1 MGATVFVLIMS
12 LLSANFSMLR
22 AIKMGNRH
30 CSVPRV
36 DLSRYMSTTEVQTF
50 NNGDVLITG
59 LNGPQDIM
67 VKVVAC
73 REIMQE
79 TIIKNDL
86 SPQSGKALGEVL
98 VSTLMM
104 GSGLKGEETLQVITL
119 IPFQTSILLFNLV
132 IRTFYLKVNF
142 VGNTGIRN
150 VMAITDGELKV
161 RGMVGEP
168 RFSNGQGENIRT
180 KDLLGEGQIQIVRNH
195 PSWKQPTNGI
205 VLLRDINIPLN
216 LAFYMAESEQRSAVL
231 LTDVKV
237 EGNLCRYALGVMVER
252 LPGCTDENIE
262 ISIKN
267 LEEVEKKGLR
277 SYLDRTDEERKAD
290 KGQFRDF
297 TPSLDKILNDCL
309 AGMDFEN
316 SIRWSKS
323 PQFRCSCGIERV
335 WRTLRLLPANDVR
348 ELIQADG
355 DVEVRCE
362 LDLFCCHF
370 WTQG

>member
-1 MGATVFVLIMS
+1 
-12 LLSANFSMLR
+12 
-22 AIKMGNRH
+22 
-30 CSVPRV
+30 
-36 DLSRYMSTTEVQTF
+36 
-50 NNGDVLITG
+50 
-59 LNGPQDIM
+59 
-67 VKVVAC
+67 
-73 REIMQE
+73 
-79 TIIKNDL
+79 
-86 SPQSGKALGEVL
+86 
-98 VSTLMM
+98 
-104 GSGLKGEETLQVITL
+104 
-119 IPFQTSILLFNLV
+119 
-132 IRTFYLKVNF
+132 
-142 VGNTGIRN
+142 
-150 VMAITDGELKV
+150 MAITDGDLKV

-195 PSWKQPTNGI
+195 PAWKQPTNGI

-348 ELIQADG
+348 ELIEADG
-355 DVEVRCE
+355 DVEVSYRLCCIVSTTLRE
-362 LDLFCCHF
+362 FHSKSCVFVLFHF
-370 WTQG
+370 MSCISYYTQSSGCLYVI